1 MFVNDHFSN
10 VFVSSL
16 DFDNKKCIAQNLYR
30 DTKNYSRTEL
40 NKRIALT
47 DWRAMYH
54 QTEAKPY
61 FNCFQTCLKML
72 NSLAPIKT
80 GESTNSPNK
89 KVDIHKNF

>member
-30 DTKNYSRTEL
+30 DTKNFSRAEL

-47 DWRAMYH
+47 DWRAMYQ
-54 QTEAKPY
+54 QTEAKTI
-61 FNCFQTCLKML
+61 FQLFSDLFKNVEQL
-72 NSLAPIKT
+72 S
-80 GESTNSPNK
+80 S
-89 KVDIHKNF
+89 HKNWRVNKQFKQKSGYP